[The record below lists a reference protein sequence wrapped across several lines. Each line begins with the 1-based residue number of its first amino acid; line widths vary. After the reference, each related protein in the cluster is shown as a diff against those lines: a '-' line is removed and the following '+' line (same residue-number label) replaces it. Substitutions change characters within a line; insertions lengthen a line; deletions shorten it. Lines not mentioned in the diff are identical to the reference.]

1 MVDDGDPVVRRI
13 VLELLNNRY
22 SVILAS
28 TGVQLPDLLQRHQ
41 PNLVILDVM
50 LPWVNG
56 FELCRIIKTH
66 AQGQETPVLFLT
78 SCKRKGEDLMTGR
91 EVGASGYLTKPFLRQ
106 RSVQGSGAP
115 PGGMRCSK
123 KLISRQPISSNSI
136 TLSAR
141 RLSKCFCHR
150 LPSSRLRI
158 YLVSSTVHLHPR
170 RIFHSL
176 HLVRVLGVSKIIR
189 DYTDSLWIKSA

>member
-1 MVDDGDPVVRRI
+1 MQYGGPMAQSVRSSSIEETVTSNLKDNAKEPQNERPKILVVDDDPVVRRI

-66 AQGQETPVLFLT
+66 EQGQETPVLFLT
-78 SCKRKGEDLMTGR
+78 SCKEKEDLMTGR
-91 EVGASGYLTKPFLRQ
+91 EVGASGYLTKPFYAKDLYKE
-106 RSVQGSGAP
+106 VE
-115 PGGMRCSK
+115 
-123 KLISRQPISSNSI
+123 
-136 TLSAR
+136 
-141 RLSKCFCHR
+141 RL
-150 LPSSRLRI
+150 L
-158 YLVSSTVHLHPR
+158 
-170 RIFHSL
+170 
-176 HLVRVLGVSKIIR
+176 
-189 DYTDSLWIKSA
+189 AA